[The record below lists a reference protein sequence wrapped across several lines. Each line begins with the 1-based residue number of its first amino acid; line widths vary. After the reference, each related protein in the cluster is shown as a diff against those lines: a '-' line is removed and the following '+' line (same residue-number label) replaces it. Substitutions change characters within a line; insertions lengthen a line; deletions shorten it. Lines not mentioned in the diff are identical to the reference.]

1 MDRPSNPTLIRA
13 YRIVALIT
21 LALVLVQAALAGRG
35 VYIDSDWFDVH
46 EVVANVISVVAI
58 VQVLLVFRA
67 GFTSMLHL
75 PRWTSL
81 LVVLIVAQ
89 TGLGYVGRDEPDA
102 AAIHIPMGV
111 LIFGL
116 AMLVTVLAFF
126 DSAGND
132 E

>member
-1 MDRPSNPTLIRA
+1 MDRPSNPTFIRA